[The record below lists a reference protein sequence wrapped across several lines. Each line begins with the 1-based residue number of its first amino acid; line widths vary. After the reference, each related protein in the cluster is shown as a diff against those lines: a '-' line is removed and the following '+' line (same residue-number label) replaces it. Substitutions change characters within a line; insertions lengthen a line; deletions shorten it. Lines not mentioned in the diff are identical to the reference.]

1 MSRTRPKVF
10 VIRSVQLAPMRTR
23 LFIADYIVDL
33 HQRNDVTYYAISRNG
48 SNDIVSMGHETTYE
62 EAERSARWTVSQQT
76 DSEAPSLKKQQ
87 TA

>member
-10 VIRSVQLAPMRTR
+10 VIRSVQLAPARTR

-48 SNDIVSMGHETTYE
+48 SNDIVSMGHEATYE
-62 EAERSARWTVSQQT
+62 EAEKSARWTVGQLEDPRT
-76 DSEAPSLKKQQ
+76 PSLDQQ